1 MKTTYAPFDVAEYLD
16 NDAEYLTAT
25 LEDANSQEGT
35 EDDSPAISPCIKNAR
50 GRGSGNNSTQ

>member
-25 LEDANSQEGT
+25 LEDANPQEEPRMT
-35 EDDSPAISPCIKNAR
+35 PLPCPMHPR
-50 GRGSGNNSTQ
+50 MPPSCYEL

>member
-25 LEDANSQEGT
+25 LEDANPQEGT
-35 EDDSPAISPCIKNAR
+35 QELPAMSPCIQGCHGAR
-50 GRGSGNNSTQ
+50 FGE

>member
-25 LEDANSQEGT
+25 LEDADPQEG
-35 EDDSPAISPCIKNAR
+35 NR
-50 GRGSGNNSTQ
+50 G

>member
-25 LEDANSQEGT
+25 LEDANPQEGT
-35 EDDSPAISPCIKNAR
+35 EDTSLPCSHASKDAT
-50 GRGSGNNSTQ
+50 GRGSGNN

>member
-25 LEDANSQEGT
+25 LEDANPQEGT
-35 EDDSPAISPCIKNAR
+35 EDDFPAMFPCIQGCHGAR
-50 GRGSGNNSTQ
+50 FGE

>member
-25 LEDANSQEGT
+25 LEDANPQ
-35 EDDSPAISPCIKNAR
+35 DDSPAMSPCIQGCQGAR
-50 GRGSGNNSTQ
+50 FGE